1 MTTTQR
7 DLDLTRRWQA
17 MTKPEKDALRIKAIL
32 SLEMDGE
39 LERRMWRML
48 RWECEDREQEGK
60 R

>member
-1 MTTTQR
+1 
-7 DLDLTRRWQA
+7 